1 MRALIVDGY
10 NVIHAWPA
18 LNETLRSRGLED
30 ARQHLISVLSEYAS
44 QTGVEV
50 TVVFDARARPG
61 SIPSTQRQD
70 GVTVLYGSKQ
80 ATADHVIERA
90 AYQATQRGE
99 GADVVVATDDR
110 LERAVVGAMGIATM
124 GTSALEAEV
133 ARVAGT
139 CRPRRGG
146 CGMRAGGAPASRM
159 ASSRRCDAASSASG
173 AASRASRH
181 AAKPPMAPRMRSSS
195 RG

>member
-44 QTGVEV
+44 QTGVDV

-139 CRPRRGG
+139 VQTETRRMRDESRRSSRVEDGLEPEVRRRLERIRRGEQG
-146 CGMRAGGAPASRM
+146 
-159 ASSRRCDAASSASG
+159 
-173 AASRASRH
+173 
-181 AAKPPMAPRMRSSS
+181 
-195 RG
+195 

>member
-18 LNETLRSRGLED
+18 LHDTLRSRGLED
-30 ARQHLISVLSEYAS
+30 ARQHLVSALSEYAA
-44 QTGVEV
+44 QTGVDV
-50 TVVFDARARPG
+50 TVVFDAKGRGG
-61 SIPSTQRQD
+61 SIPSTQNQD
-70 GVTVLYGSKQ
+70 GVTVLFGSKQ

-90 AYQATQRGE
+90 AYRAADRGE

-124 GTSALEAEV
+124 GARALEAEV

-139 CRPRRGG
+139 VDTETRRMRDESRRSSRVEDGLDPEMRRRLERIRRGED
-146 CGMRAGGAPASRM
+146 R
-159 ASSRRCDAASSASG
+159 
-173 AASRASRH
+173 
-181 AAKPPMAPRMRSSS
+181 
-195 RG
+195 